1 MHTRE
6 RKEAVESLLDN
17 YLDFQQVTLTSLIT
31 ILILSTILCM
41 IIGFIY
47 RRCVRGTSYS
57 SSFQQTIILI
67 GVIVSVI
74 MLIIGSN
81 IARAFSLVGAL
92 SIIRFRTA
100 IKDPMD
106 VGYLFFSIAV
116 GMACGTQFYGIA
128 IITTIF
134 ISVLIL
140 FLTAINFGGRQVPEY
155 FLEIQFFSGS
165 DPGALMSEC
174 FNKFTVHSV
183 CNRVETI
190 MGGALLEASYTLQLK
205 SAVSEKEFL
214 NALREANG
222 NNKVRL
228 IFKSPGFEV

>member
-1 MHTRE
+1 MEIFLRDFL
-6 RKEAVESLLDN
+6 S
-17 YLDFQQVTLTSLIT
+17 FQQVTLTSLIT
-31 ILILSTILCM
+31 ILILSTILC
-41 IIGFIY
+41 IIIAFVY
-47 RRCVRGTSYS
+47 RFCIRGGSYS
-57 SSFQQTIILI
+57 QSFQQTIILM

-74 MLIIGSN
+74 MLVIGSN

-106 VGYLFFSIAV
+106 VGYLFFSMAV

-128 IITTIF
+128 IVTTFF
-134 ISVLIL
+134 ISAVII
-140 FLTAINFGGRQVPEY
+140 FLTRINFGSRQFPEY

-165 DPGALMSEC
+165 DPGTLMADC
-174 FNKFTVHSV
+174 LDKFTVRSI

-205 SAVSEKEFL
+205 SGISEKQFL
-214 NALREANG
+214 DTLREING
-222 NNKVRL
+222 NNKIRL
-228 IFKSPGFEV
+228 IFKSPGFEI

>member
-1 MHTRE
+1 MG
-6 RKEAVESLLDN
+6 SLLN
-17 YLDFQQVTLTSLIT
+17 NFFNFQQVTLASLLI
-31 ILILSTILCM
+31 ILTLSTVLCM
-41 IIGFIY
+41 IISLVY
-47 RRCVRGTSYS
+47 RVCLRGTSYS
-57 SSFQQTIILI
+57 PSFQQTIILM

-106 VGYLFFSIAV
+106 VMYLFFSMAV

-128 IITTIF
+128 IITTFF
-134 ISVLIL
+134 ISAVML
-140 FLTAINFGGRQVPEY
+140 FLTATNFGSRHVSEY

-165 DPGALMSEC
+165 DPGTLMAEC
-174 FNKFTVHSV
+174 LDKFTVRSV
-183 CNRVETI
+183 CDRIETI

-214 NALREANG
+214 NTLREING

>member
-1 MHTRE
+1 MD
-6 RKEAVESLLDN
+6 SLLTDYFN
-17 YLDFQQVTLTSLIT
+17 FEQVTLSSLIT
-31 ILILSTILCM
+31 ILILSTILCT
-41 IIGFIY
+41 IISLVY
-47 RRCVRGTSYS
+47 RVCIRGTSYS

-100 IKDPMD
+100 IKDPLD
-106 VGYLFFSIAV
+106 VGYLFFAMAV

-128 IITTIF
+128 VITTFF
-134 ISVLIL
+134 ISAVIL
-140 FLTAINFGGRQVPEY
+140 FLTATNFGSRQVLEY
-155 FLEIQFFSGS
+155 FLEIQFFSGA
-165 DPGALMSEC
+165 DPGTLMAEC
-174 FNKFTVHSV
+174 LEKFTVRSV
-183 CNRVETI
+183 CNRIETV

-205 SAVSEKEFL
+205 PAVSEKEFL
-214 NALREANG
+214 HTLREING

-228 IFKSPGFEV
+228 IFKSPGFEI